1 MIIQKTDDLLLYFKH
16 DGLTLEL
23 DQTAIS
29 SNGLLELLR
38 KTIKSKYPNVKS
50 FGLSLI
56 KEDVFEIQVSV
67 ISDMTWKI

>member
-16 DGLTLEL
+16 DGITLEL
-23 DQTAIS
+23 DQAAIS

-38 KTIKSKYPNVKS
+38 KTIKSKYPSVKS

-67 ISDMTWKI
+67 INDMTWKI

>member
-23 DQTAIS
+23 DQSAIS

>member
-16 DGLTLEL
+16 DGITLEL
-23 DQTAIS
+23 DQAAIS

>member
-16 DGLTLEL
+16 DGITLEL